1 MYVCKKHI
9 RSKHTKTIYID
20 DFLCMCRTQEATE
33 WLRSILQ
40 AAFTTI
46 TEKTGPIVPYLGMQF
61 DFTPNDY
68 VALSAEKF
76 ITGVLAL
83 FNVTEFAEF
92 PADSCMRVCNPD
104 LPQLSPT
111 LAKQFHSLAYKLLY
125 LAKRYRF
132 DLLPVS
138 QFLTTRVHI
147 STAEDLQKA
156 QTALEYLHLS
166 KSLELRLNAKHPP
179 AVLCFIDAS
188 HAVNPKRRSQGA
200 ACIGLGRGHIH
211 ASTASLKQNT
221 KSSLESE
228 YITTADNV
236 TDAIYVRN
244 YLLELGYEVPPATIY
259 QDNEAAIKLCN
270 NGVSGSHKSRRI
282 DIRHFFI
289 EDRVSSGHIR
299 IKYVN
304 TKDMIADFLTKPL
317 MGSQFYKLRDLLL
330 GYTTL

>member
-1 MYVCKKHI
+1 
-9 RSKHTKTIYID
+9 
-20 DFLCMCRTQEATE
+20 MCRTIEAVN

-46 TEKTGPIVPYLGMQF
+46 TEKQGPIVPYLGMQF

-68 VALSAEKF
+68 VAINAEQF
-76 ITGVLAL
+76 INGLL
-83 FNVTEFAEF
+83 DLHNVTEFSDY
-92 PADSCMRVCNPD
+92 PADSFMRICD
-104 LPQLSPT
+104 DSLPRLPPK
-111 LAKQFHSLAYKLLY
+111 LAEAFHSLAYKFLY

-132 DLLPVS
+132 DLLPIA

-147 STAEDLQKA
+147 STAEDMQKA
-156 QTALEYLHLS
+156 QMALNYLNS
-166 KSLELRLNAKHPP
+166 TRELELRLNAKHPT
-179 AVLCFIDAS
+179 AVICFIDAS

-200 ACIGLGRGHIH
+200 SCIGLGRGHIH
-211 ASTASLKQNT
+211 AATASLKQNT

-228 YITTADNV
+228 YIATADNV

-244 YLLELGYEVPPATIY
+244 YLLELGYTVPAATIY

-270 NGVSGSHKSRRI
+270 NGMNSAHKSRHI

-289 EDRVSSGHIR
+289 EDRVATGHIE

-304 TKDMIADFLTKPL
+304 TNDMIADYLTKPL

>member
-1 MYVCKKHI
+1 M
-9 RSKHTKTIYID
+9 
-20 DFLCMCRTQEATE
+20 
-33 WLRSILQ
+33 
-40 AAFTTI
+40 
-46 TEKTGPIVPYLGMQF
+46 
-61 DFTPNDY
+61 
-68 VALSAEKF
+68 
-76 ITGVLAL
+76 
-83 FNVTEFAEF
+83 
-92 PADSCMRVCNPD
+92 
-104 LPQLSPT
+104 
-111 LAKQFHSLAYKLLY
+111 
-125 LAKRYRF
+125 
-132 DLLPVS
+132 
-138 QFLTTRVHI
+138 
-147 STAEDLQKA
+147 QKA

-270 NGVSGSHKSRRI
+270 NGVSSSHKSRHI

>member
-1 MYVCKKHI
+1 VSVFIFCP
-9 RSKHTKTIYID
+9 
-20 DFLCMCRTQEATE
+20 FL
-33 WLRSILQ
+33 LQ
-40 AAFTTI
+40 TSS
-46 TEKTGPIVPYLGMQF
+46 P
-61 DFTPNDY
+61 
-68 VALSAEKF
+68 
-76 ITGVLAL
+76 GVQ
-83 FNVTEFAEF
+83 V
-92 PADSCMRVCNPD
+92 
-104 LPQLSPT
+104 
-111 LAKQFHSLAYKLLY
+111 HSLAYKLLY

-147 STAEDLQKA
+147 STAEDMQKA

-244 YLLELGYEVPPATIY
+244 YLLELGYEVPPAT
-259 QDNEAAIKLCN
+259 
-270 NGVSGSHKSRRI
+270 
-282 DIRHFFI
+282 
-289 EDRVSSGHIR
+289 
-299 IKYVN
+299 
-304 TKDMIADFLTKPL
+304 
-317 MGSQFYKLRDLLL
+317 
-330 GYTTL
+330 TL